1 MIIDISSFIGV
12 RWKKIYR
19 LFNFIPYNKT
29 AKKDKT
35 WMHAIE
41 IISAIVSQ
49 TQNNES
55 SRMFLS

>member
-1 MIIDISSFIGV
+1 MYDG
-12 RWKKIYR
+12 KKSTDCLTLYHT
-19 LFNFIPYNKT
+19 LNKT
-29 AKKDKT
+29 AKKDQT